1 MISWEIRA
9 EPAVSSSARLSSE
22 ADADRRIVER
32 PRRVRRDSDAHRS
45 PGIGTICGPAAPRGG
60 ATADEAE
67 LVASSL
73 VDSNLCGHES
83 HGVVRIPDYVVQ
95 MRSGELVPDA
105 NLEIIAETVGVLVAD
120 AQFGFGQVQSVR
132 MIDRLV
138 PKAREVGTASGTIRN
153 CGHVGRLG
161 EWAERIAATGL
172 AGLVSVNDNGVLK
185 CVAPPG
191 GLAPC
196 ISTNPVSIGVPAGD
210 NSARA
215 RHLDDAVANGKIRV
229 AHLAGQEC
237 PDGWLQDPQG
247 NPTRD
252 PASRF
257 ADPPATILPLG
268 GDQDYKG
275 FGLGLLLDILIAGL
289 SGGFCPPAEES
300 APQTNNVLFVLWDPA
315 RFVGLP
321 HFVRESQ
328 KLIEFVRSSPRKSNV
343 EMIRLPGD
351 RSKSERARR
360 RVDGIPIDA
369 GTWDSLATLGQS
381 LGIEAP
387 ATSSNRA

>member
-1 MISWEIRA
+1 MRIAPPELEQFA
-9 EPAVSSSARLSSE
+9 ARLL
-22 ADADRRIVER
+22 R
-32 PRRVRRDSDAHRS
+32 
-45 PGIGTICGPAAPRGG
+45 AAG
-60 ATADEAE
+60 ATADEAA

-83 HGVVRIPDYVVQ
+83 HGVVRIPDYVAQ

-120 AQFGFGQVQSVR
+120 ARFGFGQVQSVR

-210 NSARA
+210 NSALV
-215 RHLDDAVANGKIRV
+215 LDISTSAVANGKIRV